1 MRRSSIIMLIAAVA
15 LGLVAVLLSRTVL
28 SGNGDGPSI
37 ASGRG
42 DIRTVPTVVA
52 AADIGFGEK
61 LTPDKLKVVDWPAD
75 TLPQGTFQ
83 RVDELVTGQGRAA
96 MRPITANEI
105 LTGKSLSEGAT
116 RLSTAQLLNPQMR
129 AVSVPV
135 NEVTGVSGML
145 YPGDRVDVYFSRQPE
160 EALPYSELLAQGA
173 RVLAVGLD
181 MNVGKDKPEVVK
193 SATIEVTPLQAQKIT
208 LALSAGQINLAL
220 RHFTDESRVR
230 LQTVQ
235 VTDLN
240 DGTITRLVRKP
251 NAGGGGSD
259 GGQPAAGGR
268 PPVPAGPSVVVIRGS
283 AKERAVS
290 SIESVIGK

>member
-1 MRRSSIIMLIAAVA
+1 MRKSSIIMLIAAVA
-15 LGLVAVLLSRTVL
+15 LGLIAVLLSRTVL
-28 SGNGDGPSI
+28 KGDGSVGTI
-37 ASGRG
+37 AGNQG
-42 DIRTVPTVVA
+42 AVRTVPTVVA

-105 LTGKSLSEGAT
+105 LTQKSLSEGAN
-116 RLSTAQLLNPQMR
+116 RLSTSQLLNPNMR

-135 NEVTGVSGML
+135 SEVTGVSGL
-145 YPGDRVDVYFSRQPE
+145 IYPGDRVDVYFSRQPE

-173 RVLAVGLD
+173 RVLAVGVD
-181 MNVGKDKPEVVK
+181 MNVGKDKPELVK
-193 SATIEVTPLQAQKIT
+193 AATLEVTPLQAQKIT
-208 LALSAGQINLAL
+208 LAVTTGQLNLAV
-220 RHFTDESRVR
+220 RHFSDDTRIR

-240 DGTITRLVRKP
+240 DGTVTRLVRKP
-251 NAGGGGSD
+251 TAGGGGA
-259 GGQPAAGGR
+259 PAEPGAAPRAPGAPAIPPGR
-268 PPVPAGPSVVVIRGS
+268 GVTVIRGT
-283 AKERAVS
+283 ET
-290 SIESVIGK
+290 SIQPVIGQ

>member
-28 SGNGDGPSI
+28 NSNNTADVGTKGQVQ
-37 ASGRG
+37 
-42 DIRTVPTVVA
+42 TVPAVVA

-61 LTPDKLKVVDWPAD
+61 LTPEKLKVVDWPAD

-83 RVDELVTGQGRAA
+83 RMDELVTGQGRAA

-105 LTGKSLSEGAT
+105 LTVKSLSEGAT
-116 RLSTAQLLNPQMR
+116 RLSTATLLNPQMR

-135 NEVTGVSGML
+135 NDVTGVSGL
-145 YPGDRVDVYFSRQPE
+145 IYPGDLVDVYFSRQPE

-173 RVLAVGLD
+173 RVLAVGVD
-181 MNVGKDKPEVVK
+181 MNVGKDKPELVK

-208 LALSAGQINLAL
+208 LANTVGTVNLAL
-220 RHFTDESRVR
+220 RHFSDESRVR

-235 VTDLN
+235 VNDLN

-251 NAGGGGSD
+251 GAANSSSDVQAGAARPGG
-259 GGQPAAGGR
+259 PF
-268 PPVPAGPSVVVIRGS
+268 VPSGPSVTVIRGS
-283 AKERAVS
+283 SKDGVASK
-290 SIESVIGK
+290 IEPVIGQ

>member
-28 SGNGDGPSI
+28 SSGSGVGAI
-37 ASGRG
+37 ASNSGAV
-42 DIRTVPTVVA
+42 RTVPTVVA
-52 AADIGFGEK
+52 AADISFGEK

-83 RVDELVTGQGRAA
+83 RIDELVTGQGRAA

-105 LTGKSLSEGAT
+105 LTTKSLSEGAT
-116 RLSTAQLLNPQMR
+116 RLSTAQLLNPRMR

-135 NEVTGVSGML
+135 NEVTGVSGMI
-145 YPGDRVDVYFSRQPE
+145 YPGDLVDVYFSRQPE

-193 SATIEVTPLQAQKIT
+193 SATIEVSPLQAQKIA
-208 LALSAGQINLAL
+208 LALTTGQVNLAL

-251 NAGGGGSD
+251 RAGGD
-259 GGQPAAGGR
+259 AEAAPQQGGR
-268 PPVPAGPSVVVIRGS
+268 TVATAPRGPSVVVVRGS
-283 AKERAVS
+283 SKDGPVS
-290 SIESVIGK
+290 SIEPVIGK

>member
-28 SGNGDGPSI
+28 NSSGGPSI
-37 ASGRG
+37 GSNRG
-42 DIRTVPTVVA
+42 AVRSVPTVVA

-61 LTPDKLKVVDWPAD
+61 LTPDKLKVVDWPAE

-83 RVDELVTGQGRAA
+83 RVDELITGQGRAA

-105 LTGKSLSEGAT
+105 LTAKSLSEGAN

-135 NEVTGVSGML
+135 NDVTGVSGL
-145 YPGDRVDVYFSRQPE
+145 IFPGDRVDVFFTRQPE
-160 EALPYSELLAQGA
+160 EAMPYSELLAQGA
-173 RVLAVGLD
+173 RVLAVGVD
-181 MNVGKDKPEVVK
+181 MNVGKDKPELVK

-208 LALSAGQINLAL
+208 LANAVGVVNLAV
-220 RHFTDESRVR
+220 RHFSDETRVR

-240 DGTITRLVRKP
+240 DGTITRLIRKP
-251 NAGGGGSD
+251 SAGGGA
-259 GGQPAAGGR
+259 PAAAAPGPGGPPPR
-268 PPVPAGPSVVVIRGS
+268 PPGPSVIVSRGI
-283 AKERAVS
+283 ET
-290 SIESVIGK
+290 SIQPVIGQ

>member
-15 LGLVAVLLSRTVL
+15 LGLIAVLLSRTML
-28 SGNGDGPSI
+28 NSGGG
-37 ASGRG
+37 ASVGSNRG
-42 DIRTVPTVVA
+42 AVRTVPTVVA

-83 RVDELVTGQGRAA
+83 RVDELITGQGRAA

-105 LTGKSLSEGAT
+105 LTAKSLSEGAN

-135 NEVTGVSGML
+135 NDVTGVSGL
-145 YPGDRVDVYFSRQPE
+145 IFPGDRVDVFFSRQPE
-160 EALPYSELLAQGA
+160 EAMAYSELLAQGA
-173 RVLAVGLD
+173 RVLAVGVD
-181 MNVGKDKPEVVK
+181 MNVGKDKPELVK

-208 LALSAGQINLAL
+208 LANTVGAVNLAV
-220 RHFTDESRVR
+220 RHFSDESRVR

-240 DGTITRLVRKP
+240 DGTITRLIRKP
-251 NAGGGGSD
+251 SANSGA
-259 GGQPAAGGR
+259 PAAA
-268 PPVPAGPSVVVIRGS
+268 PAGPGNAGPPRPTGPTVVVMRGTDKNGMES
-283 AKERAVS
+283 TTQ
-290 SIESVIGK
+290 SVIGQ